1 MAECSIC
8 YDNINATT
16 GITTLSCSHSFHFS
30 CIAKWF
36 TKQET
41 CPCCRKEM
49 GDTEVLPENSPDA
62 ASDDSDDSDGSSES
76 DESVE
81 EAEFTRED
89 LDAFLRRYGGS
100 LSEATAQAV
109 CSEYAGFT
117 YMELRMLVLGNT
129 GHDLTEEE
137 WNELIEDDEED
148 TDSDAE
154 GTDAEEG
161 EAEEAEGEEREEAE
175 GEDAEGEEREEAEGE
190 EREEAEGEEAG
201 DDDAIE
207 IINERR
213 VIHYIEEM
221 IGPLSQEVCF
231 DILIGKSNEF
241 ITASGLRVDVKFDT
255 VRRSQIKEAAVKI
268 QATWRKY
275 KETREEAMIIVG
287 FMNSM

>member
-1 MAECSIC
+1 
-8 YDNINATT
+8 
-16 GITTLSCSHSFHFS
+16 
-30 CIAKWF
+30 
-36 TKQET
+36 
-41 CPCCRKEM
+41 M

-62 ASDDSDDSDGSSES
+62 ASDDSDGSSES

-137 WNELIEDDEED
+137 WNELIEDDEEE
-148 TDSDAE
+148 TDAE

-161 EAEEAEGEEREEAE
+161 EAEEAEGAE
-175 GEDAEGEEREEAEGE
+175 G
-190 EREEAEGEEAG
+190 EEAEGEEAEGEEGEEAEESG

-221 IGPLSQEVCF
+221 IGSPLSQEACF
-231 DILIGKSNEF
+231 DILIGKHNEF

-255 VRRSQIKEAAVKI
+255 VRRTQIKEAAVKI

-275 KETREEAMIIVG
+275 KETKEEAMIIVG